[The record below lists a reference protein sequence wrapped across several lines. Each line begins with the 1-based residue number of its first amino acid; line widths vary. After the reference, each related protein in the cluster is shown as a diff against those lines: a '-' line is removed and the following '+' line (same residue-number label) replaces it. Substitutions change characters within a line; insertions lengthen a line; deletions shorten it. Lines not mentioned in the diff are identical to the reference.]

1 MAAFHPARTVGL
13 ALLLGLAA
21 CDDDPQ
27 GRSAADAAGA
37 DAAVVD
43 AAADAGP
50 PDARP
55 PDASPADAGT
65 PDAALTPEQARLL
78 SVPELDRRV
87 LEGLEGPVHVVETEL
102 GVPHLYASNRRD
114 LARVHGFIFARDRF
128 WMIDLARRLALGRLS
143 ELVGDAILDT
153 DIASRAQGLPQAAER
168 LLTSLSPERR
178 AELDAFAEGVNAYV
192 AAAKAGEL
200 PIPSEI
206 KVAGPLLGSPNA
218 SELLEPLTTL
228 DVLAFAAVV
237 LEQSTCGKDEVQ
249 RTAALLDTY
258 GAFEDLPNGALHE
271 AGIRDDIFY
280 RVEPLANVFTVGG
293 PQAKARFEPVR
304 SPAAAPLHLPRDW
317 LGRTAAALARW
328 PGRRV
333 GAVGSNAWA
342 VAGSH
347 TTDGATLL
355 AGDGHLPLAVPAYFH
370 QAGLDTAV
378 FGGDG
383 WHARGN
389 FIAGLPALGVGTNGK
404 VAWSFTCFYSDTVD
418 WYREEIRLGADGWP
432 EATRFGEAFRPLTRV
447 DETYHTRAVVVLM
460 SPGGDVVQ
468 PRYELFD
475 GRRLMAVEG
484 RPAEPGEVGLNL
496 GAGAVIPGDV
506 DGDGVITGL
515 SMDATYLDVGDAI
528 GAYYDLANAQNLDEF
543 RDTQRKLAVFGSHF
557 VAADV
562 EGHLLA
568 TGYHAAPCRGDLARS
583 EDGRRFADGDDP
595 QVVMDGTRHGGF
607 TLRYTAD
614 GRVDEASPDPAS
626 CVVPFEQFPHA
637 VDPAAGYVVSANNDP
652 SGLSRDGSLA
662 DDPIYIGGPWAIAL
676 RAARIDALVAEAA
689 AAGTADVAT
698 MARIQADNRSSA
710 GARFAPY
717 LLEVL
722 AGTQAMLADPV
733 VLEGA
738 DARVGELYTQNAE
751 RFAEVEARL
760 RAWVAADFPTPSGV
774 ETFYHAVAPGEAELS
789 VATTLFNAWLG
800 HFTEAVLGD
809 ERMTPGSRMTDDQAM
824 GRAMHNLVFGRGE
837 ANPLRLAS
845 FDPAT
850 GESALFDDV
859 TTPDITER
867 SDEIALRAL
876 AAALDF
882 LESEPSAPG
891 EGGYGTP
898 DMDAWRWGLRHQVR
912 FESILAPFVGGI
924 GGFAAIIS
932 RFGIEPSALPL
943 ADGPLPAGDPRRGL
957 KGFPRGG
964 DNYAVDSADTDLR
977 PRDFTYR
984 NGPVKRMVIALHP
997 DGRVSGQNII
1007 PGGQS
1012 GLTDSPHFADQAALW
1027 LGNQAIPLRFHL
1039 DEVVEGAVGR
1049 HVYLPR

>member
-418 WYREEIRLGADGWP
+418 WYREELRLGADGWP
-432 EATRFGEAFRPLTRV
+432 EATRFGEEFRPLTRI

-468 PRYELFD
+468 PRCEALRRPPPD
-475 GRRLMAVEG
+475 GGGGPPRRAG
-484 RPAEPGEVGLNL
+484 RGGRNL

-568 TGYHAAPCRGDLARS
+568 TGYHAAPCRGRS
-583 EDGRRFADGDDP
+583 GAVRGRAPLRRRGRSPGRDGWHPPRRLHPALHGRRPAWTRRARIRRRAWCPSSSSPTPWTRPLATSSRPTTTPAASRATARWPTIPSTSAGPGPSPCGRPASTPWWPRRRRPAPPTSRPWRASRPTTAPRRAPASPPTCWRCWPGRRPCWPIRWCWRGPTPGSGSCTRRTPSASPRWRPGCGRGWRLTSHAFRGGDVLPRRGAGRGRAERGDD
-595 QVVMDGTRHGGF
+595 
-607 TLRYTAD
+607 
-614 GRVDEASPDPAS
+614 
-626 CVVPFEQFPHA
+626 A
-637 VDPAAGYVVSANNDP
+637 VQS
-652 SGLSRDGSLA
+652 
-662 DDPIYIGGPWAIAL
+662 
-676 RAARIDALVAEAA
+676 
-689 AAGTADVAT
+689 
-698 MARIQADNRSSA
+698 
-710 GARFAPY
+710 
-717 LLEVL
+717 
-722 AGTQAMLADPV
+722 
-733 VLEGA
+733 
-738 DARVGELYTQNAE
+738 
-751 RFAEVEARL
+751 
-760 RAWVAADFPTPSGV
+760 
-774 ETFYHAVAPGEAELS
+774 
-789 VATTLFNAWLG
+789 AWLG

-824 GRAMHNLVFGRGE
+824 GRAMHNLVFGRGR
-837 ANPLRLAS
+837 PTRCAS
-845 FDPAT
+845 RPSIRD
-850 GESALFDDV
+850 GRVGLFDDV

-882 LESEPSAPG
+882 LESEPPAPG

-912 FESILAPFVGGI
+912 FESILAPFVGASAASRPSSAGSASSPRRCP
-924 GGFAAIIS
+924 GGWPPPGRRS
-932 RFGIEPSALPL
+932 PPRPQG
-943 ADGPLPAGDPRRGL
+943 LPARGRQLRRRLGRHRPAAARL
-957 KGFPRGG
+957 HLPQ
-964 DNYAVDSADTDLR
+964 R
-977 PRDFTYR
+977 PRQ
-984 NGPVKRMVIALHP
+984 RMVIALHP

-1007 PGGQS
+1007 PGGS
-1012 GLTDSPHFADQAALW
+1012 RA
-1027 LGNQAIPLRFHL
+1027 
-1039 DEVVEGAVGR
+1039 
-1049 HVYLPR
+1049 

>member
-1 MAAFHPARTVGL
+1 MSASRHARLAGL
-13 ALLLGLAA
+13 LCALTLAA
-21 CDDDPQ
+21 CDDDPAKP
-27 GRSAADAAGA
+27 AAGDAAPT
-37 DAAVVD
+37 DAAVVVDAAPD

-50 PDARP
+50 
-55 PDASPADAGT
+55 ADAAVDAAA
-65 PDAALTPEQARLL
+65 PDAALTPEQARVVG
-78 SVPELDRRV
+78 VPELDRRV
-87 LEGLEGPVHVVETEL
+87 LAGLEAPVHVIETEL

-114 LARVHGFIFARDRF
+114 LARVHGFIFGRDRF

-143 ELVGDAILDT
+143 ELVGDVLIDT

-168 LLTSLSPERR
+168 LLASLSPERR

-192 AAAKAGEL
+192 EAAKAGEL
-200 PIPSEI
+200 PIPSEM
-206 KVAGPLLGSPNA
+206 KVAGPLLGSLNA
-218 SELLEPLTTL
+218 AELLEPLSTL

-258 GAFEDLPNGALHE
+258 GAFDDVPTGALHE
-271 AGIRDDIFY
+271 AGLRDDIFY

-293 PQAKARFEPVR
+293 PQAKASFEPVR
-304 SPAAAPLHLPRDW
+304 SPLTPPLRLPKAW
-317 LGRTAAALARW
+317 LARTAEALARW
-328 PGRRV
+328 PGRRG

-342 VAGSH
+342 VSGAH

-378 FGGDG
+378 FGGDD

-432 EATRFGEAFRPLTRV
+432 EATRFGEEWKPLNRV

-484 RPAEPGEVGLNL
+484 RPAEPGEAGLNL
-496 GAGAVIPGDV
+496 GTGAVIPGDV

-515 SMDATYLDVGDAI
+515 AMDATYLDVGDAI
-528 GAYYDLANAQNLDEF
+528 GAYYDLANAQNLNEF

-562 EGHLLA
+562 DGHLLA
-568 TGYHAAPCRGDLARS
+568 TGYHAAPCRGDLART

-607 TLRYTAD
+607 TLRYTPD
-614 GRVDEASPDPAS
+614 GRVDEANADPAA

-637 VDPAAGYVVSANNDP
+637 VDPPSGYVVSANNDP

-662 DDPIYIGGPWAIAL
+662 DDDIYIGGPWSIAL
-676 RAARIDALVAEAA
+676 RAARIDALVAAAA
-689 AAGTADVAT
+689 AAGTADVET
-698 MARIQADNRSSA
+698 MARIQADTRSSA
-710 GARFAPY
+710 GALFAPY

-722 AGTQAMLADPV
+722 ADTRALLADPV

-738 DARVGELYTQNAE
+738 DARVGERYTADRV
-751 RFAEVEARL
+751 RFEAVEARL
-760 RAWVAADFPTPSGV
+760 QAWVAADFPTPSGV

-800 HFTEAVLGD
+800 HFVEAVLAD

-824 GRAMHNLVFGRGE
+824 GRALANLVFGRG
-837 ANPLRLAS
+837 ADNPRGLAS

-850 GESALFDDV
+850 GESALFDDLS
-859 TTPDITER
+859 TPEIER
-867 SDEIALRAL
+867 SDEIALAAL
-876 AAALDF
+876 SAALDF

-912 FESILAPFVGGI
+912 FESILAPFVGGV
-924 GGFAAIIS
+924 GGFGAIIS

-943 ADGPLPAGDPRRGL
+943 AGGPLPEGDPRRGL

-964 DNYAVDSADTDLR
+964 DNYAVDAADSDLR